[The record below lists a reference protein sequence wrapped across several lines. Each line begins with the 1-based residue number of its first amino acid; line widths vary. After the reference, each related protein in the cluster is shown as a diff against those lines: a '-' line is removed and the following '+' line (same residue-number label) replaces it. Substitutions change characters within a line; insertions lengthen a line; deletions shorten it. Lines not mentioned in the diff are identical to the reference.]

1 MEGGGGSGGVVAEVY
16 MQEPLG
22 FRGFPGVLLWVP
34 LFSPGVSG
42 SVPRSFHLM
51 GMGRQEVRKRE
62 KRDSAR
68 AESHPVFLFR
78 GVNVWTDNTS
88 RVSPRAWLRAP
99 ACFRWQTTRLPQTLQ
114 VSQVLVRRVPHPFH
128 VTAGGAGRLAE
139 QHFPKGPAEI

>member
-1 MEGGGGSGGVVAEVY
+1 MCEMDLLILGGGGAGL
-16 MQEPLG
+16 QEPQD
-22 FRGFPGVLLWVP
+22 FRGFPGVLCGSR
-34 LFSPGVSG
+34 FSRQDYEGVFRDHFTSWAWDGRKSG
-42 SVPRSFHLM
+42 NGGRSVT
-51 GMGRQEVRKRE
+51 VRVN
-62 KRDSAR
+62 
-68 AESHPVFLFR
+68 SHPVFLFR

-128 VTAGGAGRLAE
+128 VTAGRAGRLAE